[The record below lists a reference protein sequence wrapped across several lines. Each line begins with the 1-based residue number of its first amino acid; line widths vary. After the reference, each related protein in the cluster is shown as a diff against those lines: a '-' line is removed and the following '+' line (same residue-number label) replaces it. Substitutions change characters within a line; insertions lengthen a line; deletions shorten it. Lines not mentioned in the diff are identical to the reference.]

1 MTRKEAFF
9 FLALATSLL
18 FLFLLLFWH
27 FTNQRRVKVTFREE
41 IISQALTIR
50 DNLKI
55 METRLLREDIQSL
68 LNQLNRDDLKVNLI
82 AESIGKLEFKVK
94 KFPNDQRQWWVV
106 VIPLSLKNFT
116 GQLEVARPFTFKNP
130 SFLSYLFIFFILT
143 GVLTFLFFYFSG
155 KTAREFLFAL
165 RGEKEKWQRFLDAQ
179 EEIGEIARILWEKE
193 GKSEEIIEKLKDKT
207 ENLNLLISSLKDP
220 CFILNE
226 KRSFLYANPSF
237 LKLCGVDESSL
248 LSRSAFNLFL
258 KREKVEKFID
268 QVFQKGEI
276 DNFELELD
284 GDFYFAWGKI
294 FSSEKRG
301 TKVACILTK
310 ITEKKRWEKVK
321 RELISAIGHEIKTPL
336 AAIRGTVETLKRR
349 LKGKDRQFLS
359 VIDNHTE
366 RLTNITNNLLS
377 LSHLEEIEKGLIA
390 LNITEVNL
398 KRLLKDIITL
408 FSLAIKKK
416 RLRVKLVLPK
426 DDLVVKGDSYF
437 LEQAFINLLENA
449 VNYTDKGKIE
459 IRLTRGLDYAE
470 VAFSDTGIGIPAEDL
485 ERIFERFYVVDKS
498 RSRKTGGSGLGLA
511 IVKHIVNLHQGRI
524 EVKSELGKGSTFT
537 VFLPRA

>member
-9 FLALATSLL
+9 FLTLVTSFLFSLL
-18 FLFLLLFWH
+18 FLLWD
-27 FTNQRRVKVTFREE
+27 FTNRQRVKTAFREE

-55 METRLLREDIQSL
+55 IETRLLREDIQSFIS
-68 LNQLNRDDLKVNLI
+68 QLNRDDLKVNLMTQPI
-82 AESIGKLEFKVK
+82 TKSEFKAK
-94 KFPNDQRQWWVV
+94 KFPNDQRKWWVV
-106 VIPLSLKNFT
+106 AIPLSLKNFS
-116 GQLEVARPFTFKNP
+116 GQLEVARPFTFQSP
-130 SFLSYLFIFFILT
+130 PFFIYLFIFFAITIIVAISL
-143 GVLTFLFFYFSG
+143 LYLSG
-155 KTAREFLFAL
+155 KTSQRFIFAL
-165 RGEKEKWQRFLDAQ
+165 RGEKEAWQRFLGAK
-179 EEIGEIARILWEKE
+179 EEIGEIVRIVWEREKR
-193 GKSEEIIEKLKDKT
+193 SEELIEKLKDKT
-207 ENLNLLISSLKDP
+207 ENFNLLISSIKDP

-237 LKLCGVDESSL
+237 LKLCGVDEASL

-258 KREKVEKFID
+258 KRERVEKFID
-268 QVFQKGEI
+268 QIFQKGEI
-276 DNFELELD
+276 DNFEFELD
-284 GDFYFAWGKI
+284 DDFYFAWGKT

-301 TKVACILTK
+301 VKVVCILTK

-321 RELISAIGHEIKTPL
+321 QELVTAIGHEIKTPL
-336 AAIRGTVETLKRR
+336 AAIRGTVETLKQRM
-349 LKGKDRQFLS
+349 KGKNRQFLS
-359 VIDNHTE
+359 IIDSHTE
-366 RLTNITNNLLS
+366 RLTNLTNNLLS
-377 LSHLEEIEKGLIA
+377 LSNLEEIEKGVIA

-398 KRLLKDIITL
+398 KRLLKDIISL

-416 RLRVKLVLPK
+416 GLRVKLVLPK
-426 DDLVVKGDSYF
+426 DDLVVKGDRYF

-459 IRLTRGLDYAE
+459 IRLIRGLDYAE
-470 VAFSDTGIGIPAEDL
+470 IAFSDTGIGIPPDDL
-485 ERIFERFYVVDKS
+485 ARIFERFYVVDKS

-511 IVKHIVNLHQGRI
+511 IVKHIVNLHQGKI